1 MVEMRETN
9 QVRRNTVPAELV
21 AESEHLVIAM
31 MNTTSMLTSNI
42 LLMMMSKSVLAR
54 CRYMAKL

>member
-31 MNTTSMLTSNI
+31 MNTMRMLTLFI

>member
-31 MNTTSMLTSNI
+31 MKTMRMLTLYI
-42 LLMMMSKSVLAR
+42 LLMMMSKIVLAR
-54 CRYMAKL
+54 YHYMAKP

>member
-31 MNTTSMLTSNI
+31 MNTTSMLRSNI